1 MNEKTLNTLEFGKVR
16 ERLARYTSFSAG
28 RELALSLAPL
38 SDIAQARRN
47 QRITTEAVRLLSLRP
62 DVTIGGARDVR
73 ELVRRAELGSVLDP
87 GEILLVQDTLRAC
100 RVLRDLIIRTAER
113 GELDILAFIAD
124 GITPLPKIEQEIER
138 CINDD
143 GQVLDS
149 ASPALGKIRVN
160 IRAAYNRLMAKLQQI
175 ISSEAY
181 ARALQEPIITLR
193 DGRYVVPVK
202 RDFQGSLRGIVHDQ
216 SNTGSTL
223 FVEPLATVDLGN
235 EWRQLQL
242 EEAQEIE
249 RIMRELGA
257 LIASRGDAIRTNVEI
272 VADIDLAFAKGRYSL
287 ATRSLEPELVEPRPK
302 GQPGRRPP
310 DNRERRGPGVRDRVS
325 GVRDTGSGGG
335 GPTIIA
341 EADGSASRT
350 VQSTP
355 ISDVTWPL
363 TSDTRSPV
371 PNAPTGIYFK
381 NARHPLLTGNVVP
394 ITVELGG
401 RFRML
406 VITGPNTGGKTVA
419 LKTVG
424 LLSVMAMSGL
434 HIPTDGGSRAVVFK
448 DVFADIGDEQSIE
461 QSLSTF
467 SSHMSNIINILK
479 RAERDTLILLDELG
493 AGTDPQEGSALAR
506 SIITHILEIGALSV
520 CTTHYSELKAFA
532 FTTKGVENASVEFNV
547 DTLSPTYRL
556 MIGVPGRSNALAIAR
571 RLGLSHTIIDRAR
584 TFIDPNAQSVENI
597 LEDIRGAREAA
608 QTERGTAEQARVDLD
623 LRREELDRKLA
634 EVDDIRA
641 RAAED
646 AHAETQR
653 ELQALRDELRR
664 LRGRVEAG
672 LIATSDETLT
682 SKWVQ
687 EAQIRAQELDKQLAT
702 STAQQQRR
710 TRAQRARRP
719 GIVREVTPLKPH
731 TLGPG
736 DTVFVQSLGAEGDEL
751 TAPDKAGQVEVQ
763 VGAFKMRVPSGDVT
777 LRRTARAESAARE
790 AATTGSM
797 GRYAASAPAVPPP
810 LEYDFRGWRAEAAI
824 EEMDRRLG
832 EAALVGMPFLRVIH
846 GKGTGAL
853 RKAMRDFFR
862 THPLVK
868 EVETAPLEQGGE
880 GVTIVKL

>member
-1 MNEKTLNTLEFGKVR
+1 MR
-16 ERLARYTSFSAG
+16 EQLAKYTSFSAG
-28 RELALSLAPL
+28 RELAINLEPL

-62 DVTIGGARDVR
+62 DVTIGPARDVR

-87 GEILLVQDTLRAC
+87 TDILQVLDTMRAC
-100 RVLRDLIIRTAER
+100 RVLRDLIVRTAER
-113 GELDILAFIAD
+113 GDLDLLAFIAD

-175 ISSEAY
+175 ISSETY

-202 RDFQGSLRGIVHDQ
+202 RDFQGALRGIVHDQ

-242 EEAQEIE
+242 EETLEIE

-257 LIASRGDAIRTNVEI
+257 LIASRGEAIRTNVEI
-272 VADIDLAFAKGRYSL
+272 VADIDLALAKGRYSI
-287 ATRSLEPELVEPRPK
+287 ATHSIEPELVEPRPK
-302 GQPGRRPP
+302 VPTPSRPP
-310 DNRERRGPGVRDRVS
+310 DNRERRADEGRRTKDES
-325 GVRDTGSGGG
+325 SEGS
-335 GPTIIA
+335 IA
-341 EADGSASRT
+341 LESIRNPKSEIRNPKG
-350 VQSTP
+350 
-355 ISDVTWPL
+355 L
-363 TSDTRSPV
+363 F
-371 PNAPTGIYFK
+371 FK

-394 ITVELGG
+394 ITVELGE

-424 LLSVMAMSGL
+424 LLSIMAMAGL
-434 HIPTDGGSRAVVFK
+434 HIPADVGSRAVVFK

-467 SSHMSNIINILK
+467 SSHMSNIIGILK
-479 RAERDTLILLDELG
+479 RADRDSLILLDELG

-532 FTTKGVENASVEFNV
+532 FSTPGVENASVEFNV

-571 RLGLSHTIIDRAR
+571 RLGLTHTIIERAKS
-584 TFIDPNAQSVENI
+584 FIDPDAQSVESL

-608 QTERGTAEQARVDLD
+608 HTERGTIEQSRRELD
-623 LRREELDRKLA
+623 RRREELDRKLA
-634 EVDDIRA
+634 EVDDIKA
-641 RAAED
+641 RAAEE

-672 LIATSDETLT
+672 LTATSDDALT

-687 EAQIRAQELDKQLAT
+687 EAQLRAQELDKQLSVRAT
-702 STAQQQRR
+702 QQQKKA
-710 TRAQRARRP
+710 RAQRSRRHP
-719 GIVREVTPLKPH
+719 KEEESAQPH
-731 TLGPG
+731 LFGPG
-736 DTVFVQSLGAEGDEL
+736 DTVFVRSMGAEGDVL
-751 TAPDKAGQVEVQ
+751 SAPDKAGQIEVQ
-763 VGAFKMRVPSGDVT
+763 VGAFKMRVPMGDVT
-777 LRRTARAESAARE
+777 LRRTARAASAARE
-790 AATTGSM
+790 SASTGSM
-797 GRYAASAPAVPPP
+797 GRYATTAPVAPPP

-824 EEMDRRLG
+824 EEMDRRLN
-832 EAALVGMPFLRVIH
+832 EASLAGMPFLRVIH

-853 RKAMRDFFR
+853 RKSMREYFR
-862 THPLVK
+862 SHPLVK
-868 EVETAPLEQGGE
+868 EVETAPVEQGGE

>member
-1 MNEKTLNTLEFGKVR
+1 MNDKTLNTLEFGKVR
-16 ERLARYTSFSAG
+16 ERLAKYTSFSAG
-28 RELALSLAPL
+28 HELAMRLEPL
-38 SDIAQARRN
+38 SDIVHVRRN

-62 DVTIGGARDVR
+62 EVTIGGARDVR

-87 GEILLVQDTLRAC
+87 SDILQVLDTLRAC
-100 RVLRDLIIRTAER
+100 RVLRDLIVRTAER
-113 GELDILAFIAD
+113 GELDLLAFIAD
-124 GITPLPKIEQEIER
+124 GITPLPKIEHEIER

-149 ASPALGKIRVN
+149 ASPALGKIRAN
-160 IRAAYNRLMAKLQQI
+160 IRVAYNRLMAKLQQI
-175 ISSEAY
+175 ISSESY

-242 EEAQEIE
+242 EETQEIE

-272 VADIDLAFAKGRYSL
+272 VADIDLAFAKGRYSI
-287 ATRSLEPELVEPRPK
+287 ATQSMEPDLVEPRPK
-302 GQPGRRPP
+302 GQAPVRPP
-310 DNRERRGPGVRDRVS
+310 DNRERRADDGRRIADESSQAQRQSIGANEQIQNRQSKTQNSPG
-325 GVRDTGSGGG
+325 
-335 GPTIIA
+335 
-341 EADGSASRT
+341 
-350 VQSTP
+350 
-355 ISDVTWPL
+355 L
-363 TSDTRSPV
+363 F
-371 PNAPTGIYFK
+371 FK
-381 NARHPLLTGNVVP
+381 NARHPLLTGTVVP
-394 ITVELGG
+394 ITVELGT

-424 LLSVMAMSGL
+424 LLSVMAMAGL
-434 HIPTDGGSRAVVFK
+434 HIPTDSGSRAVVFK
-448 DVFADIGDEQSIE
+448 DVYADIGDEQSIE

-479 RAERDTLILLDELG
+479 RADRDCLILLDELG

-532 FTTKGVENASVEFNV
+532 FTTPGVENASVEFNV

-584 TFIDPNAQSVENI
+584 SFIDPDAQNVESL

-608 QTERGTAEQARVDLD
+608 RTEHGTAAEARREIDR
-623 LRREELDRKLA
+623 RREELDRKLA
-634 EVDDIRA
+634 EVEEIKA
-641 RAAED
+641 RAAEE

-672 LIATSDETLT
+672 LAATSDETLT
-682 SKWVQ
+682 SRWVQ
-687 EAQIRAQELDKQLAT
+687 EAQLRAQELDKQLAT
-702 STAQQQRR
+702 SASQQQKK
-710 TRAQRARRP
+710 ARSKVQGSRSKVQSP
-719 GIVREVTPLKPH
+719 TDKPH
-731 TLGPG
+731 VLGPG
-736 DTVFVQSLGAEGDEL
+736 DTVYVQSLGAEGDVL
-751 TAPDKAGQVEVQ
+751 SGVDKAGQVEVQ
-763 VGAFKMRVPSGDVT
+763 VGAFKMRVPAGDVR
-777 LRRTARAESAARE
+777 LRSTARAESAARD
-790 AATTGSM
+790 AANTGSM
-797 GRYAASAPAVPPP
+797 GRYAPTAPAAPPP

-832 EAALVGMPFLRVIH
+832 EAALAGMPFLRVIH

-853 RKAMRDFFR
+853 RKAMRDFFKS
-862 THPLVK
+862 HPLVK

>member
-16 ERLARYTSFSAG
+16 EHLAKYTSFSAG
-28 RELALSLAPL
+28 RELALALEPL
-38 SDIAQARRN
+38 SDIVQVRRN

-62 DVTIGGARDVR
+62 EVTIGGARDVR
-73 ELVRRAELGSVLDP
+73 DLVRRAELGSVLDP
-87 GEILLVQDTLRAC
+87 TDILQVLDTMRAC
-100 RVLRDLIIRTAER
+100 RVLRDLIVRTAER
-113 GELDILAFIAD
+113 GDLDLLAFIAD

-149 ASPALGKIRVN
+149 ASPALGKIRAN
-160 IRAAYNRLMAKLQQI
+160 IRVAYNRLMAKLQQI
-175 ISSEAY
+175 ISSETY

-242 EEAQEIE
+242 EETQEIE

-272 VADIDLAFAKGRYSL
+272 VADIDLAFAKGRYSI
-287 ATRSLEPELVEPRPK
+287 ATHSMEPDLVETRPK
-302 GQPGRRPP
+302 GQAPTRPL
-310 DNRERRGPGVRDRVS
+310 DNRERRVS
-325 GVRDTGSGGG
+325 GVGGQVSGHKGQEQSIPDTQHLI
-335 GPTIIA
+335 P
-341 EADGSASRT
+341 
-350 VQSTP
+350 
-355 ISDVTWPL
+355 
-363 TSDTRSPV
+363 DTRR
-371 PNAPTGIYFK
+371 GIYFK

-394 ITVELGG
+394 ITVELGA

-424 LLSVMAMSGL
+424 LLSIMAMAGL
-434 HIPTDGGSRAVVFK
+434 HIPADSGSRAVVFK

-467 SSHMSNIINILK
+467 SSHMSNIISILK
-479 RAERDTLILLDELG
+479 RADRDSLILLDELG

-506 SIITHILEIGALSV
+506 SIITHILEIGALAV

-532 FTTKGVENASVEFNV
+532 FTTPGVENASVEFNV

-571 RLGLSHTIIDRAR
+571 RLGLTHTIIDRAR
-584 TFIDPNAQSVENI
+584 SFIDPDAQNVESL

-608 QTERGTAEQARVDLD
+608 RTEHGTAAEARREIDR
-623 LRREELDRKLA
+623 RREELDRKLA
-634 EVDDIRA
+634 EVEEIKA
-641 RAAED
+641 RAAEE

-672 LIATSDETLT
+672 LVATSDETLT
-682 SKWVQ
+682 SRWVQ
-687 EAQIRAQELDKQLAT
+687 EAQLRAQELDKQLAT
-702 STAQQQRR
+702 SASQRQKK
-710 TRAQRARRP
+710 TRS
-719 GIVREVTPLKPH
+719 LKVQSSRFKIQSPSTDEGVSNPH
-731 TLGPG
+731 VLAPG
-736 DTVFVQSLGAEGDEL
+736 DTVYVQSLGAEGDVL
-751 TAPDKAGQVEVQ
+751 SGVDKAGQVEVQ
-763 VGAFKMRVPSGDVT
+763 VGAFKMRVPIVDVT

-790 AATTGSM
+790 AASTGSM
-797 GRYAASAPAVPPP
+797 GRYAPTAPAAPPP

-832 EAALVGMPFLRVIH
+832 EAALAGMPFLRVIH

-853 RKAMRDFFR
+853 RKAMRDFFKS
-862 THPLVK
+862 HPLVK

>member
-16 ERLARYTSFSAG
+16 EHLAKYTSFSAG
-28 RELALSLAPL
+28 RELALTLEPL

-62 DVTIGGARDVR
+62 EVTIGAARDVR

-87 GEILLVQDTLRAC
+87 TDILQVLDTMRAC
-100 RVLRDLIIRTAER
+100 RVLRDLIVRTAER
-113 GELDILAFIAD
+113 GDLDLLAFIAD

-175 ISSEAY
+175 ISSETY

-202 RDFQGSLRGIVHDQ
+202 RDFQGALRGIVHDQ

-242 EEAQEIE
+242 EETQEIE

-257 LIASRGDAIRTNVEI
+257 LIASRGEAIRTNVEI
-272 VADIDLAFAKGRYSL
+272 VADIDLAFAKGRYSIS
-287 ATRSLEPELVEPRPK
+287 THSIEPELVEPRPK
-302 GQPGRRPP
+302 GPTPTRPP
-310 DNRERRGPGVRDRVS
+310 DNRERRTDDGRRTTDDGAE
-325 GVRDTGSGGG
+325 GSKQK
-335 GPTIIA
+335 A
-341 EADGSASRT
+341 EGS
-350 VQSTP
+350 
-355 ISDVTWPL
+355 IPL
-363 TSDTRSPV
+363 EQIQNPKSKIRNTK
-371 PNAPTGIYFK
+371 GLYFK

-394 ITVELGG
+394 ITVELGE

-424 LLSVMAMSGL
+424 LLSIMAMAGV
-434 HIPTDGGSRAVVFK
+434 HIPADSGSRAVVFK

-467 SSHMSNIINILK
+467 SSHMSNIISILK
-479 RAERDTLILLDELG
+479 RADRDSLILLDELG

-532 FTTKGVENASVEFNV
+532 FSTPGVENASVEFNV

-571 RLGLSHTIIDRAR
+571 RLGLTHPIIDRAKS
-584 TFIDPNAQSVENI
+584 FIDPDAQSVESL

-608 QTERGTAEQARVDLD
+608 HSERGTAEQSRRELD
-623 LRREELDRKLA
+623 RRREELDRRLA
-634 EVDDIRA
+634 EVDEIKA
-641 RAAED
+641 RAAEE

-672 LIATSDETLT
+672 LTATSDDTLT

-687 EAQIRAQELDKQLAT
+687 EAQLRAQELDKQLAVRAT
-702 STAQQQRR
+702 QQQKKAR
-710 TRAQRARRP
+710 TQRARRHP
-719 GIVREVTPLKPH
+719 KE
-731 TLGPG
+731 
-736 DTVFVQSLGAEGDEL
+736 DEL
-751 TAPDKAGQVEVQ
+751 AQPHV
-763 VGAFKMRVPSGDVT
+763 
-777 LRRTARAESAARE
+777 
-790 AATTGSM
+790 
-797 GRYAASAPAVPPP
+797 SAPAIRCTCRAWARKEMCY
-810 LEYDFRGWRAEAAI
+810 LLLTKRGRSKYRWERSKCAYP
-824 EEMDRRLG
+824 R
-832 EAALVGMPFLRVIH
+832 
-846 GKGTGAL
+846 GT
-853 RKAMRDFFR
+853 
-862 THPLVK
+862 
-868 EVETAPLEQGGE
+868 
-880 GVTIVKL
+880 